1 MVFIGLGPDFLFKPI
16 LALYE
21 MADYPNGIFYFGS
34 LWYRGIIAGGGKI
47 KQYMGPDVNY
57 IITSGGYDKKNFQ
70 EAKNVNSQIVFL
82 RPSFI
87 KDCFDENKFVSPQ
100 KQHLIIENWLF
111 SIFQIKRKEEKMTE
125 NSLEIRNLS
134 DKHKAEISSALL
146 IGNPPGWKKVM
157 GGIPSSRWFQIY
169 LFW

>member
-1 MVFIGLGPDFLFKPI
+1 
-16 LALYE
+16 
-21 MADYPNGIFYFGS
+21 
-34 LWYRGIIAGGGKI
+34 
-47 KQYMGPDVNY
+47 MGPEVNY

-87 KDCFDENKFVSPQ
+87 KACFDENKFVSPQ
-100 KQHLIIENWLF
+100 KQHLIIENLLF
-111 SIFQIKRKEEKMTE
+111 SIFQFRKKEENMTE

-146 IGNPPGWKKVM
+146 PMAGWKKVM
-157 GGIPSSRWFQIY
+157 GGIPSSR
-169 LFW
+169 